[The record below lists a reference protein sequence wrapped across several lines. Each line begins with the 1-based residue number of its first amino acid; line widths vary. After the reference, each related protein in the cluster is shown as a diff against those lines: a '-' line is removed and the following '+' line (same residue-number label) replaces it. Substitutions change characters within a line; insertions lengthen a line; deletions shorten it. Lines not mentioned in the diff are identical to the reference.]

1 MIRRCRPVAAIVGVF
16 VLAAAT
22 TTSRSASTTTPF
34 PDASNTGVPAGIVLT
49 DYVGPTTVTQAGTV
63 IDAKTIRGKL
73 VIATDN
79 VTIKRSKVL
88 GTIDSD
94 RPGSHVTIL
103 DSEIDGGKSQSPAVG
118 YGNIT
123 MSRVNV
129 YGSRVSSRVVR
140 TASSRILGCTASTS
154 RPDLIGT

>member
-1 MIRRCRPVAAIVGVF
+1 MIRRCRPVAAIVVVF

-73 VIATDN
+73 VIAADN

-103 DSEIDGGKSQSPAVG
+103 DSEIDGGKSQSPARWLRQYHDV
-118 YGNIT
+118 
-123 MSRVNV
+123 SRERLWFRSLGLVWFELPHRGFMAARPV
-129 YGSRVSSRVVR
+129 PR
-140 TASSRILGCTASTS
+140 ARI
-154 RPDLIGT
+154 